1 MKRRAFIAALG
12 SSAAVWPLAA
22 RAQQPVPVIGFLG
35 SASAALFS
43 GQLQAFRQGL
53 GVVGYVEGRNIII
66 EYRWAEGRYDRLPE
80 LATDLVRRNIAA
92 IVTSGGAPPALAA
105 KAATSTIPIVFVTGG
120 DPVETGIVA
129 SLRRPGANVTGV
141 TSLNI
146 EIGQKRLQLVRELMP
161 AATVVAALVNP
172 SSPTA
177 EVQSKDMQS
186 AARQLGLK
194 IHILQASSEQ
204 DLTAVFAQLNQ
215 LQASALVISTDAFFI
230 SESAK
235 LAELAA
241 LHGVP
246 AIFQFRDYAAAGGLM
261 SYGGSFAE
269 TYRLAGIYAGRVL
282 KGETPANLPVQ
293 QVTKVE
299 LIINLKT
306 AKTLGLTMPPS
317 LLARADE
324 VIE

>member
-1 MKRRAFIAALG
+1 MRRREFIAG
-12 SSAAVWPLAA
+12 IGGAAAWPVVA

-186 AARQLGLK
+186 AAKQLGLK

-246 AIFQFRDYAAAGGLM
+246 TIFQFRDFAAWRQGRYQSSGLSGRQRGGTRD
-261 SYGGSFAE
+261 A
-269 TYRLAGIYAGRVL
+269 A
-282 KGETPANLPVQ
+282 
-293 QVTKVE
+293 
-299 LIINLKT
+299 
-306 AKTLGLTMPPS
+306 
-317 LLARADE
+317 
-324 VIE
+324 

>member
-1 MKRRAFIAALG
+1 VRRREFIAALAG
-12 SSAAVWPLAA
+12 AAACPLVA
-22 RAQQPVPVIGFLG
+22 RAQKSVPVIGFLG

-53 GVVGYVEGRNIII
+53 GEVGYVEGQNTII
-66 EYRWAEGRYDRLPE
+66 EYRWAEGKYDRLPE
-80 LATDLVRRNIAA
+80 LVADLVHRNVAA

-105 KAATSTIPIVFVTGG
+105 KAATTTIPIVFVTGG

-129 SLRRPGANVTGV
+129 SLRQPETNVTGI

-146 EIGQKRLQLVRELMP
+146 EIGQKRLQLVHELIP

-177 EVQSKDMQS
+177 EMQSKDLQR
-186 AARQLGLK
+186 AAGQLGLE

-204 DLTAVFAQLNQ
+204 DLAAVFAQLNK

-235 LAELAA
+235 LAELAV
-241 LHGVP
+241 LHSVP
-246 AIFQFRDYAAAGGLM
+246 AIFQFRDFAAAGGLM
-261 SYGGSFAE
+261 SYGGNFAE
-269 TYRLAGIYAGRVL
+269 TYRLAGIYAGRVFRGDHP
-282 KGETPANLPVQ
+282 KELPVQ
-293 QVTKVE
+293 QSTKVE
-299 LIINLKT
+299 LMINLRT
-306 AKTLGLTMPPS
+306 AKALGLSVPLE
-317 LLARADE
+317 LLGRADE

>member
-1 MKRRAFIAALG
+1 MM
-12 SSAAVWPLAA
+12 
-22 RAQQPVPVIGFLG
+22 
-35 SASAALFS
+35 
-43 GQLQAFRQGL
+43 
-53 GVVGYVEGRNIII
+53 I

-80 LATDLVRRNIAA
+80 LAADLVRRNIAA

-129 SLRRPGANVTGV
+129 SLRRPEANVTGV

-235 LAELAA
+235 LAQLAA

-246 AIFQFRDYAAAGGLM
+246 TIFQFRDFAATGGLM

-306 AKTLGLTMPPS
+306 AKTLGLDHSAFTARPRRRGDRVKRRKFIAGLGSTAAWPVV
-317 LLARADE
+317 ARAQQAFE
-324 VIE
+324 PNAAKLAGC

>member
-1 MKRRAFIAALG
+1 M
-12 SSAAVWPLAA
+12 
-22 RAQQPVPVIGFLG
+22 IGFLG

-53 GVVGYVEGRNIII
+53 GVAGYVEGQNMMI
-66 EYRWAEGRYDRLPE
+66 EYRWAEGKYDRLPE
-80 LATDLVRRNIAA
+80 LAADLVRRNIAA

-105 KAATSTIPIVFVTGG
+105 KAATTTIPIVFVTGG

-129 SLRRPGANVTGV
+129 SLRRPEANVTGV

-161 AATVVAALVNP
+161 AATVVVALVNP

-186 AARQLGLK
+186 AAGLLGLK

-235 LAELAA
+235 LAQLAV

-246 AIFQFRDYAAAGGLM
+246 AIFQFRDFAAAGGLM

-269 TYRLAGIYAGRVL
+269 TYRLAGIYAGRIL
-282 KGETPANLPVQ
+282 KGDHPSELPVQ
-293 QVTKVE
+293 QSTKVE
-299 LIINLKT
+299 LIINLRT
-306 AKTLGLTMPPS
+306 AKTLGLSVPLA
-317 LLARADE
+317 LLGRADE

>member
-1 MKRRAFIAALG
+1 MKRRTFIAGLG
-12 SSAAVWPLAA
+12 GAVAWPVLG

-53 GVVGYVEGRNIII
+53 GVVGYVEGRNIMI

-246 AIFQFRDYAAAGGLM
+246 TIFQFRDYAAAGGLM

>member
-1 MKRRAFIAALG
+1 MA
-12 SSAAVWPLAA
+12 W
-22 RAQQPVPVIGFLG
+22 AQQPVPVIGFLG

-53 GVVGYVEGRNIII
+53 GVVGYVEGQNMMI

-80 LATDLVRRNIAA
+80 LAADLVRRNIAA

-105 KAATSTIPIVFVTGG
+105 KAATTTIPIVFVTGG

-129 SLRRPGANVTGV
+129 SLRRPEANVTGV

-161 AATVVAALVNP
+161 AATVVVALVNP

-186 AARQLGLK
+186 AAGLLGLK

-235 LAELAA
+235 LAQLAV

-246 AIFQFRDYAAAGGLM
+246 AIFQFRDFAAAGGLM

-282 KGETPANLPVQ
+282 KGDSCETACSA
-293 QVTKVE
+293 VTKVE
-299 LIINLKT
+299 FIINLRT
-306 AKTLGLTMPPS
+306 AKTLGLPCRFRCLVAPT
-317 LLARADE
+317 R
-324 VIE
+324 

>member
-1 MKRRAFIAALG
+1 MKRRTFIAGLG
-12 SSAAVWPLAA
+12 GAVAWPVLG

-53 GVVGYVEGRNIII
+53 GVVGYVEGRNMMI

-105 KAATSTIPIVFVTGG
+105 KTATSTIPIVFVTGG

-129 SLRRPGANVTGV
+129 SLRRPEANVTGV

-246 AIFQFRDYAAAGGLM
+246 TIFQFRDYAAAGGLM

>member
-1 MKRRAFIAALG
+1 MKRRAFIAGLG
-12 SSAAVWPLAA
+12 GAAAWPVAA

-53 GVVGYVEGRNIII
+53 GVVGYVEGQNMMI

-80 LATDLVRRNIAA
+80 LAADLVRRNIAA

-194 IHILQASSEQ
+194 IHILQARSEQ

-246 AIFQFRDYAAAGGLM
+246 AIFQFRDFAAAGGLM

-306 AKTLGLTMPPS
+306 AKTLGLDIPPS